1 MIKSNIQIRD
11 TNLKADVDQAIES
24 ARRSV
29 ALLRTAALVTDSP
42 EWKPLFAASESTA
55 EAVFAA
61 VRSFLTGKEL
71 LNLPETSAFKRLGM
85 SVKDLAKRAELELEM
100 VEENARAS
108 QRARGYLE
116 VRPEDLGAL
125 SEDAL
130 ARALAEKADGIQR
143 PHFSEYQGRLLVM
156 RPGTKADR
164 QKRVDAAI
172 ADWSS
177 TKAGPARSLHQVGEL
192 ALGRARLSEAQ
203 VAPVLSVEEILA
215 DGRARALAKGYKAG
229 SIAVE
234 LGFAIADRKN
244 FEEIGLLARHLVD
257 TALKAEDIHSISDDS
272 GRVAAAKDRARGW
285 IQQYTSGERVIA
297 DAWALALDQVAAQA
311 L

>member
-11 TNLKADVDQAIES
+11 TNLKGDVEQAIEA

-71 LNLPETSAFKRLGM
+71 LNLPETSALKRLGM
-85 SVKDLAKRAELELEM
+85 SVKDLANRAELELEM
-100 VEENARAS
+100 VQENAKAS

-125 SEDAL
+125 SEGAL
-130 ARALAEKADGIQR
+130 ARALADKADATQR
-143 PHFSEYQGRLLVM
+143 PYFSEYRGRLLLM
-156 RPGTKADR
+156 KPGTKADR
-164 QKRVDAAI
+164 QRRVDAAI

-177 TKAGPARSLHQVGEL
+177 TKAGPATTLHQVEAL

-203 VAPVLSVEEILA
+203 AEPALSLDAILA
-215 DGRARALAKGYKAG
+215 DGRARALARGYKAG
-229 SIAVE
+229 SVAVE
-234 LGFAIADRKN
+234 LGFAIDDRKN

-257 TALKAEDIHSISDDS
+257 TALKAEDIHSIAS
-272 GRVAAAKDRARGW
+272 GPQRVAAAKERARGW
-285 IQQYTSGERVIA
+285 IQQHTSGERVIA
-297 DAWALALDQVAAQA
+297 DAWALALDQAAAQA
-311 L
+311 G